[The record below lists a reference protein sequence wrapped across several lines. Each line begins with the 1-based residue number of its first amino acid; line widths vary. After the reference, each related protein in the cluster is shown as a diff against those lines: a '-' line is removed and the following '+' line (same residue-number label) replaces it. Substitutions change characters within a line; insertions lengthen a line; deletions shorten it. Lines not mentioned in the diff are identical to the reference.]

1 MPVIVETGSNTFKF
15 IEDGRAP
22 DASANYTYVRA
33 DEWPQQLQYML
44 DRDYDTTPSSGNA
57 LTAPAPSAARG
68 RGPQAQGS
76 SQSGGRSV
84 SRSAGPVGAGGNSYA
99 QRDRTASLDR
109 TSQPLVNQA
118 GGSQPQRAQGTA
130 HGLPLAAWEQ
140 SPGIPPEPSSWLQY
154 TPPGES
160 APGWGE
166 QSAGIPSANPQ
177 PAGRPTTGDLLYQQ
191 SQLVGR
197 GDPTQSPG
205 GYGGRISDYYS
216 PQAHAENRASLAGD
230 PALDQAFPWL
240 SQSPGMPEQPQTYD
254 FGRVD
259 SVMGALQSGEFVPQQ
274 PYDPTAGW
282 KYPPGSRQ
290 YGMGTAVMPQR
301 DRGSELGAGGFV
313 FEPRFKTSSSA
324 QPVTIVQANGQV
336 LTRDPVTGEWR

>member
-140 SPGIPPEPSSWLQY
+140 SPGIPPTASPWLEY
-154 TPPGES
+154 TPPGENAS
-160 APGWGE
+160 PQMPNAPMQGGGALSQPATYGAEPNWETFEPTQGG
-166 QSAGIPSANPQ
+166 QIYPNSNGAQPIPSNWFAMQ
-177 PAGRPTTGDLLYQQ
+177 
-191 SQLVGR
+191 GR

-205 GYGGRISDYYS
+205 GPAYDPR
-216 PQAHAENRASLAGD
+216 AHAAQRASLAGN
-230 PALDQAFPWL
+230 PELDQGPRSFD
-240 SQSPGMPEQPQTYD
+240 G
-254 FGRVD
+254 F
-259 SVMGALQSGEFVPQQ
+259 
-274 PYDPTAGW
+274 DPTAGW
-282 KYPPGSRQ
+282 KYPPGSSM
-290 YGMGTAVMPQR
+290 YP
-301 DRGSELGAGGFV
+301 
-313 FEPRFKTSSSA
+313 A
-324 QPVTIVQANGQV
+324 QGYDFGR
-336 LTRDPVTGEWR
+336 LDPVMEAIQNGSFIPGIPTIQVNVPPYQR